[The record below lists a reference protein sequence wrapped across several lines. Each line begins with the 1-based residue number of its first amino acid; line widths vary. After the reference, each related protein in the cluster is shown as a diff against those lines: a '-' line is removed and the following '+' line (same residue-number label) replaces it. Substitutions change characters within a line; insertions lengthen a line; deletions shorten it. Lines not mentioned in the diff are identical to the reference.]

1 MENLSESDAN
11 LLQSFGKGQG
21 LVSGQAVRFPLL
33 VKIDFDQDLISS
45 AIGDEDF
52 LKAAEEWRPTENHE
66 AKKRAS
72 DTLRPIIEVEQAV
85 AKTADGDHSQDADR
99 PQKGSA
105 AKVRRK
111 KGKGI
116 RAAGF

>member
-33 VKIDFDQDLISS
+33 VKIDFDEDLISS

-52 LKAAEEWRPTENHE
+52 LKAAAHWRPNANHE
-66 AKKRAS
+66 AKKRAEQ
-72 DTLRPIIEVEQAV
+72 TLRPILVIEKAV
-85 AKTADGDHSQDADR
+85 AKATNDAGL
-99 PQKGSA
+99 K
-105 AKVRRK
+105 KTLETTVRRK
-111 KGKGI
+111 KKKKGI
-116 RAAGF
+116 RPAGF